1 METDQIHKVNFNME
15 NMDGKIEVKGEISG
29 AAKIPN
35 HDDLKFKAIIAL
47 LNSIDKQ
54 NFIVTENLPLFVTYV
69 KEIEE
74 TIMEVS
80 KYESFQGKNIRR
92 E

>member
-1 METDQIHKVNFNME
+1 
-15 NMDGKIEVKGEISG
+15 MDGKIEVKGEISG

-54 NFIVTENLPLFVTYV
+54 NFIITDNLPLFDTFVT
-69 KEIEE
+69 EIEE
-74 TIMEVS
+74 TIIEVS
-80 KYESFQGKNIRR
+80 KYESFQGKNTKR